1 MPQNESNPCKHTKPG
16 DKHSEEGDGV
26 ERMCW
31 SRFEHLQSCITGLSG
46 IRAYDAAGGDWG
58 GSATAW
64 LRNVNAASAVGVHV
78 LSNQAGHRDE
88 LFEDKI
94 FIKK

>member
-1 MPQNESNPCKHTKPG
+1 MWSERAGVGLNTFSLVLQALVGLELIMLPEGTGGVQPQHGWK
-16 DKHSEEGDGV
+16 
-26 ERMCW
+26 
-31 SRFEHLQSCITGLSG
+31 
-46 IRAYDAAGGDWG
+46 
-58 GSATAW
+58 
-64 LRNVNAASAVGVHV
+64 AVGVHV

>member
-1 MPQNESNPCKHTKPG
+1 MW
-16 DKHSEEGDGV
+16 SECAGV
-26 ERMCW
+26 GLNTF
-31 SRFEHLQSCITGLSG
+31 SLVLQALVGLELIMLPEETG
-46 IRAYDAAGGDWG
+46 G
-58 GSATAW
+58 GSAAAR

-78 LSNQAGHRDE
+78 LSNQAGHGDE